1 MRIAGLIIAGGKSSR
16 MGKNKALIHF
26 KQKPLIE
33 HVYDRLK
40 YQVEKVYIN
49 INQACNNFKYKENII
64 PDKKQNYQ
72 GPLAGLDAALQMIQ
86 TEWLQIA
93 PCDSPFL
100 PLDLTQ
106 ILMNKSKQSLHKI
119 IIPQTQNNIHPTL
132 GLFHSSIADDL
143 NLFLKNKDRGFI
155 NFINSVGFEGVSF
168 ENEHAFV
175 NINTPEELEKYEK
188 NENK

>member
-16 MGKNKALIHF
+16 MGQNKALIHF

>member
-16 MGKNKALIHF
+16 MGQNKALIHF

-175 NINTPEELEKYEK
+175 NINTPDELEKYEK

>member
-1 MRIAGLIIAGGKSSR
+1 VRIAGLIIAGGKSSR
-16 MGKNKALIHF
+16 MGQNKALIHF

-49 INQACNNFKYKENII
+49 INQACKNFKYKENII

>member
-1 MRIAGLIIAGGKSSR
+1 
-16 MGKNKALIHF
+16 MGQNKALIHF

>member
-16 MGKNKALIHF
+16 MGQNKALIHF

-100 PLDLTQ
+100 PLDPTQ

>member
-16 MGKNKALIHF
+16 MGQNKALIHF

-143 NLFLKNKDRGFI
+143 NLFLKNEDRGFI

>member
-16 MGKNKALIHF
+16 MGQNKALIHF

-93 PCDSPFL
+93 PCDTPFL

>member
-1 MRIAGLIIAGGKSSR
+1 MRIAGLIIAGGKSTR
-16 MGKNKALIHF
+16 MGQNKALTYF

-40 YQVEKVYIN
+40 DQVEKVFIN
-49 INQACNNFKYKENII
+49 INQACNTLKYKENII
-64 PDKKQNYQ
+64 PDQKQNYQ
-72 GPLAGLDAALQMIQ
+72 GPLAGLDAGLQMIQ
-86 TEWLQIA
+86 TEWLQIT

-106 ILMNKSKQSLHKI
+106 ILMNTSKQSTHKI
-119 IIPQTQNNIHPTL
+119 IIPQTRNNIHPTL

-143 NLFLKNKDRGFI
+143 NLFLKNDDRGFI
-155 NFINSVGFEGVSF
+155 NFINSVGFEAVSF
-168 ENEHAFV
+168 EDEDAFV
-175 NINTPEELEKYEK
+175 NINTPDELKKYEK

>member
-1 MRIAGLIIAGGKSSR
+1 VRIAGLIIAGGKSSR
-16 MGKNKALIHF
+16 MGQNKALIHF